1 MKTILF
7 GLVLL
12 FSSFSQADEFY
23 PYHWTPGLHLFAG
36 GGVNTA
42 VYSNQQNTFDGGVG
56 LNLKTDLVYFLNE
69 NWAVEVGS
77 SIKFNRVSGYLLWD
91 TLFTVGL
98 RTTLPSLLNYEFGQP
113 YGRIF
118 IGRAPTVMFLN
129 GNEAPSGTDNKDVSR
144 IQFDGPVGGLAIG
157 TFHTTENGLVWFTE
171 LGGSI
176 QSLEQESEIKMDGE
190 VPVVVSSKSVS
201 DHTTILSLY
210 LTIGV
215 LAF

>member
-1 MKTILF
+1 MKNILF
-7 GLVLL
+7 LFLL
-12 FSSFSQADEFY
+12 LSSSISLADEFY

-42 VYSNQQNTFDGGVG
+42 AYSNQQNTFDGGVG

-69 NWAVEVGS
+69 NWAIEAGS
-77 SIKFNRVSGYLLWD
+77 SIKFNRVEGYLLWD

-129 GNEAPSGTDNKDVSR
+129 GNESPTGTDNKDVSR
-144 IQFDGPVGGLAIG
+144 IQFDGPVAGLAVG

-176 QSLEQESEIKMDGE
+176 QSLEQESEIKMEGE
-190 VPVVVSSKSVS
+190 VPVVISNKSVS

>member
-1 MKTILF
+1 MKNIF
-7 GLVLL
+7 FLL
-12 FSSFSQADEFY
+12 LLLSSSLAQAEEFY

-36 GGVNTA
+36 GGINTA
-42 VYSNQQNTFDGGVG
+42 AYTNQENTFDGGVG

-69 NWAVEVGS
+69 SWAIEAGS
-77 SIKFNRVSGYLLWD
+77 SIKFNRVEGYLIWD

-118 IGRAPTVMFLN
+118 IGRAPTVIFLN
-129 GNEAPSGTDNKDVSR
+129 GNESPTGTNNKDVSR
-144 IQFDGPVGGLAIG
+144 IQFDGPVAGMALG
-157 TFHTTENGLVWFTE
+157 TFHTTDSGLVWFTE
-171 LGGSI
+171 LGGSV

-190 VPVVVSSKSVS
+190 VPVVISSQSVGE
-201 DHTTILSLY
+201 HTTILSFY
-210 LTIGV
+210 LTVGV

>member
-1 MKTILF
+1 MKTIF
-7 GLVLL
+7 FFFILL
-12 FSSFSQADEFY
+12 SSSFSQAEDFY

-36 GGVNTA
+36 GGINTA
-42 VYSNQQNTFDGGVG
+42 VYSNQQDTYDGGVG

-69 NWAVEVGS
+69 NWAVEAGS

-91 TLFTVGL
+91 TLFTVGI
-98 RTTLPSLLNYEFGQP
+98 RTTLPSLLNYEYGQP
-113 YGRIF
+113 YGRAF

-129 GNEAPSGTDNKDVSR
+129 GNESPNGNENKDVSR

-157 TFHTTENGLVWFTE
+157 TFHTTETGLVWFTE
-171 LGGSI
+171 FGGSI
-176 QSLEQESEIKMDGE
+176 QSLEQESAIKMDGE
-190 VPVVVSSKSVS
+190 VPVVVSSKGVS

-210 LTIGV
+210 LTIGI

>member
-1 MKTILF
+1 MKRIFSL
-7 GLVLL
+7 LLL
-12 FSSFSQADEFY
+12 FLSPLAQADEFY

-36 GGVNTA
+36 GGINTA
-42 VYSNQQNTFDGGVG
+42 VYSNQQDTYDGGVG

-69 NWAVEVGS
+69 NWAIEAGS

-91 TLFTVGL
+91 TLFTVGV
-98 RTTLPSLLNYEFGQP
+98 RTTLPSLLNYEYGQP

-118 IGRAPTVMFLN
+118 VGRAPTVMFLN
-129 GNEAPSGTDNKDVSR
+129 GNDSPTGTEDKDVSR

-157 TFHTTENGLVWFTE
+157 TFHTTESGLVWFTE

-176 QSLEQESEIKMDGE
+176 QSLEQESAIKMDGE
-190 VPVVVSSKSVS
+190 VPVVVSNKGVS

-210 LTIGV
+210 LTVGI

>member
-1 MKTILF
+1 MKNIF
-7 GLVLL
+7 FLL
-12 FSSFSQADEFY
+12 LLLSSSLAQAEEFY

-36 GGVNTA
+36 GGINTA
-42 VYSNQQNTFDGGVG
+42 AYTNQENTFDGGVG

-69 NWAVEVGS
+69 SWAIEAGS
-77 SIKFNRVSGYLLWD
+77 SIKFNRVEGYLIWD

-118 IGRAPTVMFLN
+118 IGRAPTVIFLN
-129 GNEAPSGTDNKDVSR
+129 GNESPTGTNNKDVSR
-144 IQFDGPVGGLAIG
+144 IQFDGPVAGMALG
-157 TFHTTENGLVWFTE
+157 TFHTTESGVVWFTE
-171 LGGSI
+171 LGGSV

-190 VPVVVSSKSVS
+190 VPVVISSQSVGE
-201 DHTTILSLY
+201 HTTILSFY
-210 LTIGV
+210 LTVGV